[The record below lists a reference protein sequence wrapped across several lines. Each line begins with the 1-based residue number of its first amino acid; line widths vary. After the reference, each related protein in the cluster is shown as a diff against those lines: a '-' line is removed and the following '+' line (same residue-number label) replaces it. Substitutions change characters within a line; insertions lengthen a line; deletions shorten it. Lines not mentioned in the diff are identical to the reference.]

1 MQEVGEGGEE
11 GIETETQRERRERTK
26 AQQEKSSYKPS
37 LPHQPSSLVKS
48 SSQVLLHMKL
58 NSGLFS

>member
-11 GIETETQRERRERTK
+11 GIETEKQRERRERTK

-37 LPHQPSSLVKS
+37 LASSTSISCQEFLTS
-48 SSQVLLHMKL
+48 S
-58 NSGLFS
+58 FTCET

>member
-11 GIETETQRERRERTK
+11 GIETEKQRERRERTK

-37 LPHQPSSLVKS
+37 LPSSTFISCQEFLTS
-48 SSQVLLHMKL
+48 SFTHET
-58 NSGLFS
+58 